1 VSGPGRAV
9 WRKVQRLAVL
19 AGVLLAVL
27 IGPLG
32 GAAGAMAQPTP
43 PQDEFVPISELE
55 PVEELPAA
63 PLLIAA
69 YVFVWLALLGYLW
82 SIWRRLGSV
91 ERELHQLSRRDRAGG
106 P

>member
-1 VSGPGRAV
+1 MSGPGRTIRRRV
-9 WRKVQRLAVL
+9 PRLAVL
-19 AGVLLAVL
+19 AGVLLVVL
-27 IGPLG
+27 IGPG
-32 GAAGAMAQPTP
+32 GALGARAQPTP

-69 YVFVWLALLGYLW
+69 YIFVWLVLLGYLW

-91 ERELHQLSRRDRAGG
+91 ERELQQLSRRDPAGG